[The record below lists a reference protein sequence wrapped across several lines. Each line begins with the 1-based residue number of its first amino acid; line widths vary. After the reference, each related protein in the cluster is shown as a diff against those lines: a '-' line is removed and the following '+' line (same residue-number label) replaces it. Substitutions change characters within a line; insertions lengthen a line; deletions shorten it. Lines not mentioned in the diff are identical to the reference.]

1 MQQKQQKQNS
11 ADTKMVTLRMPIGLV
26 NAICEHQSVLSGHL
40 GGAHVPF
47 STALMHLVQ
56 DGLGV
61 APQSNQ
67 GE

>member
-1 MQQKQQKQNS
+1 
-11 ADTKMVTLRMPIGLV
+11 MVTLRMPIGLV